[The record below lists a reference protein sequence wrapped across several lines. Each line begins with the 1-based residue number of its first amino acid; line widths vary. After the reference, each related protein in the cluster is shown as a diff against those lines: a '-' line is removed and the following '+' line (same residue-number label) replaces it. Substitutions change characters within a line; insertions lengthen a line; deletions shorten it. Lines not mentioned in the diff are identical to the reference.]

1 MSITEEKVVTNL
13 INYDLFS
20 RASFINRLIQI
31 GVMKKL
37 ILILVIIITSLNF
50 LYTFGYQGEP
60 MSQLEFLSRTLGS
73 IIILVI
79 SLRQLMKKYNT
90 KP

>member
-13 INYDLFS
+13 TNYDLFS

-37 ILILVIIITSLNF
+37 ILILVIIIASLNF

>member
-1 MSITEEKVVTNL
+1 
-13 INYDLFS
+13 
-20 RASFINRLIQI
+20 
-31 GVMKKL
+31 MKKL
-37 ILILVIIITSLNF
+37 ILIVVLVIAILNF

-73 IIILVI
+73 IIVLVF
-79 SLRQLMKKYNT
+79 SLRQLMKKHNP

>member
-1 MSITEEKVVTNL
+1 M
-13 INYDLFS
+13 
-20 RASFINRLIQI
+20 
-31 GVMKKL
+31 
-37 ILILVIIITSLNF
+37 ILVIIVATLNL

>member
-1 MSITEEKVVTNL
+1 ML
-13 INYDLFS
+13 IF
-20 RASFINRLIQI
+20 
-31 GVMKKL
+31 
-37 ILILVIIITSLNF
+37 VIIIASLNI

-73 IIILVI
+73 IFFG
-79 SLRQLMKKYNT
+79 SLSVVLLLKSKNNP